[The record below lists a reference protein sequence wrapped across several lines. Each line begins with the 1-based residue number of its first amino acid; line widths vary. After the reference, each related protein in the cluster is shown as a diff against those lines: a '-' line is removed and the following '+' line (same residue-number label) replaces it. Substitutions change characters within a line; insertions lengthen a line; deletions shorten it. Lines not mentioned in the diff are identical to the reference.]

1 MSKLVCWGQSPIGNH
16 FGVREVDKLFILQYF
31 TRLAIHHCHCR
42 FEDGRWEQPLCQL
55 LRATIDPS
63 KIDGI
68 YWYQRKHRHTAC
80 FGTRPKSLGAWA
92 AIILSPCSCR
102 HRFPVVDFS
111 RRGNCLM
118 LEVTLALRAGAACT
132 LGVGVLCTLGAG
144 IGAIVC
150 ILRRPSLGAIL
161 VIVALLGAVVLRHS
175 TWLARMDRVSRL
187 VLSCTCSS
195 ILRTGASSVAR
206 DLLRSAIRLV
216 ISTRRCKSAMFALF
230 FLDCPNPHCPLK
242 PFCCPDHNVAV
253 CQWFISVSSVVKY
266 CRVNRS
272 PGFCWFE
279 SADVGSVVLFGR
291 VQVPSAVGMKSHEF
305 LFLVLTWACPGFSRA
320 PRAFCCNRIVWR
332 DAYGPTL
339 LKWCLTIEVG
349 SKSIG
354 LVGEAGPRV
363 TKRKC
368 YLKALIATS
377 ATLR

>member
-1 MSKLVCWGQSPIGNH
+1 
-16 FGVREVDKLFILQYF
+16 
-31 TRLAIHHCHCR
+31 
-42 FEDGRWEQPLCQL
+42 
-55 LRATIDPS
+55 
-63 KIDGI
+63 
-68 YWYQRKHRHTAC
+68 
-80 FGTRPKSLGAWA
+80 
-92 AIILSPCSCR
+92 
-102 HRFPVVDFS
+102 
-111 RRGNCLM
+111 M

-253 CQWFISVSSVVKY
+253 CQ
-266 CRVNRS
+266 
-272 PGFCWFE
+272 
-279 SADVGSVVLFGR
+279 
-291 VQVPSAVGMKSHEF
+291 
-305 LFLVLTWACPGFSRA
+305 
-320 PRAFCCNRIVWR
+320 
-332 DAYGPTL
+332 
-339 LKWCLTIEVG
+339 
-349 SKSIG
+349 
-354 LVGEAGPRV
+354 
-363 TKRKC
+363 
-368 YLKALIATS
+368 
-377 ATLR
+377 